1 MARMIV
7 IYRTPADPAAFDK
20 HYFDVHIPLAKELP
34 GLKRYEV
41 SKGPI
46 VALAGASDPYLIGTL
61 HFDSLAAIKEAF
73 ASECGQACAADRRI
87 LAPDDKNVQMFL
99 FEDQSAYSAT

>member
-20 HYFDVHIPLAKELP
+20 HYVDVHIPLAKNLP

-41 SKGPI
+41 SNGSI
-46 VALAGASDPYLIGTL
+46 VALAGTTILS
-61 HFDSLAAIKEAF
+61 
-73 ASECGQACAADRRI
+73 CG
-87 LAPDDKNVQMFL
+87 N
-99 FEDQSAYSAT
+99 SAL

>member
-20 HYFDVHIPLAKELP
+20 HYFEVHVPMAKQLI
-34 GLKRYEV
+34 GIRKYEV

-46 VALAGASDPYLIGTL
+46 VALAGASDPYLIATL
-61 HFDSLAAIKEAF
+61 YFDSLEAIKAAF
-73 ASECGQACAADRRI
+73 ATELGRACAEDRRL
-87 LAPDDKNVQMFL
+87 LAPNEADVQMFL
-99 FEDQSAYSAT
+99 FNDQDV